1 MHALD
6 LREHRRNDAAFGLSP
21 ADALKTEKLF
31 LPAWPETG
39 VTESG
44 GIFYTFSDGKYLL
57 PLDVLEETNSLNAIS
72 YFVNFDDKEA
82 VSYHGISVWMPD
94 WILMIVLCWLFVIAG
109 FSIYETIKYHQL
121 TRKLKRIT
129 EIRTYPLP
137 GIGNVEYRI
146 SPEMNT
152 PYTVGFVKPF
162 IVVPAEFPNSRLS
175 EMILRHEYSHLRC
188 RDSIVKLICLLAICL
203 HCFNPLTI
211 LTFLLYTRFSE
222 NIADEA
228 ATEGCS
234 DEERRAYAK
243 ALVRLSARTRQV
255 PVVWR
260 NNLLGDKKESMKRRV
275 ELIMNRNKKASKIGT
290 VAAVLASVI
299 LSGTTVFAYTPM
311 QTTRVHNDSVVA
323 DPQSAAFISMDSQ
336 DSLFANSN
344 VSFETEDHIVIPVD
358 DSDLEPRAILCIHN
372 FKSGYADLHYP
383 QSNGGCIMRRY
394 TAKICQKCN
403 HLEIYDLVNTI
414 TYAKC
419 IH

>member
-1 MHALD
+1 MLWICVSIAGTMPL
-6 LREHRRNDAAFGLSP
+6 LVCLLLMLLKRKNFSYRLGRKLVLLSLVEYFIP
-21 ADALKTEKLF
+21 FQMLKYY
-31 LPAWPETG
+31 LPQ
-39 VTESG
+39 
-44 GIFYTFSDGKYLL
+44 DM
-57 PLDVLEETNSLNAIS
+57 LEETNSLNAIS

-162 IVVPAEFPNSRLS
+162 IVVPAEFPNSKLS
-175 EMILRHEYSHLRC
+175 EMILRHEYSHLR
-188 RDSIVKLICLLAICL
+188 RHDSIVKLICLLAICL

-243 ALVRLSARTRQV
+243 ALVKLSARTRQV

-311 QTTRVHNDSVVA
+311 QTVESANYNASNIESFAFSDISAYDSSGA
-323 DPQSAAFISMDSQ
+323 G
-336 DSLFANSN
+336 SN
-344 VSFETEDHIVIPVD
+344 IYFT
-358 DSDLEPRAILCIHN
+358 ILMKQLLN
-372 FKSGYADLHYP
+372 L
-383 QSNGGCIMRRY
+383 RL
-394 TAKICQKCN
+394 N
-403 HLEIYDLVNTI
+403 H
-414 TYAKC
+414 
-419 IH
+419 

>member
-1 MHALD
+1 MLWICVSIAGTMPL
-6 LREHRRNDAAFGLSP
+6 LVCLLLMLLKRKNFSYRLGRKLVLLSLVEYFIP
-21 ADALKTEKLF
+21 FQMLKYY
-31 LPAWPETG
+31 LPQ
-39 VTESG
+39 
-44 GIFYTFSDGKYLL
+44 DM
-57 PLDVLEETNSLNAIS
+57 LEETNSLNAIS

-162 IVVPAEFPNSRLS
+162 IVVPAEFPNSKLS
-175 EMILRHEYSHLRC
+175 EMILRHEYSHLR
-188 RDSIVKLICLLAICL
+188 RHDSIVKLICLLAICL

-311 QTTRVHNDSVVA
+311 QTTENGNSITTNTESLTFVENDSTDFSV
-323 DPQSAAFISMDSQ
+323 DSQ
-336 DSLFANSN
+336 LHFIYPDGTIALLDDSNLEARAIFCSHNFKTGYVDTHNSTSTGGCIVYRYTGKICTKCN
-344 VSFETEDHIVIPVD
+344 HIVI
-358 DSDLEPRAILCIHN
+358 
-372 FKSGYADLHYP
+372 G
-383 QSNGGCIMRRY
+383 
-394 TAKICQKCN
+394 
-403 HLEIYDLVNTI
+403 DLVSKT
-414 TYAKC
+414 TYVKC
-419 IH
+419 PHK

>member
-1 MHALD
+1 MLWICMSIAGTMPL
-6 LREHRRNDAAFGLSP
+6 LVYLLLMLLKRKNFSYRLGRKLVLLSLVEYFIP
-21 ADALKTEKLF
+21 FQTVKYF
-31 LPAWPETG
+31 LPLNVLED
-39 VTESG
+39 VIS
-44 GIFYTFSDGKYLL
+44 
-57 PLDVLEETNSLNAIS
+57 LDVTFYS
-72 YFVNFDDKEA
+72 VNFDDKEA

-94 WILMIVLCWLFVIAG
+94 WVLMLVLCWLFVIAG

-137 GIGNVEYRI
+137 GIGNVKYRI

-175 EMILRHEYSHLRC
+175 EMILRHEYSHLR
-188 RDSIVKLICLLAICL
+188 RHDSVVKLICLLAICL

-228 ATEGCS
+228 AAEGCS

-275 ELIMNRNKKASKIGT
+275 ELIMSRNKKTSKIGT
-290 VAAVLASVI
+290 MAAVLASVI

-311 QTTRVHNDSVVA
+311 QTMETYDTAASTL
-323 DPQSAAFISMDSQ
+323 QSASFTDVTSQ
-336 DSLFANSN
+336 DSIFANSN
-344 VSFETEDHIVIPVD
+344 IHFETEDHEVIPVS
-358 DSDLEPRAILCIHN
+358 DSDLDARAILCSHV
-372 FKSGYADLHYP
+372 FKSGYSDLHYP
-383 QSNGGCIMRRY
+383 QSNGGCIVKTY
-394 TAKICQKCN
+394 SSKICIKCK
-403 HLEIYDLVNTI
+403 HIVLLDLI
-414 TYAKC
+414 TTATYTKC
-419 IH
+419 IHN

>member
-1 MHALD
+1 MLWICVSIAGTMPL
-6 LREHRRNDAAFGLSP
+6 LVCLLLMLLKRKNFSYRLGRKLVLLSLVEYFIP
-21 ADALKTEKLF
+21 FQMLKYY
-31 LPAWPETG
+31 LPQ
-39 VTESG
+39 
-44 GIFYTFSDGKYLL
+44 DM
-57 PLDVLEETNSLNAIS
+57 LEETNSLNAIS

-152 PYTVGFVKPF
+152 PYTIGFAKPF

-175 EMILRHEYSHLRC
+175 EMILRHEYSHLRR

-311 QTTRVHNDSVVA
+311 QTVEDAYDTA
-323 DPQSAAFISMDSQ
+323 Q
-336 DSLFANSN
+336 DSITFKDTDSYIQTASDYDIY
-344 VSFETEDHIVIPVD
+344 FHID
-358 DSDLEPRAILCIHN
+358 DNTIIAATSTDLENRAILCSHN
-372 FKSGYADLHYP
+372 FKTGYADKHYS
-383 QSNGGCIMRRY
+383 QSNGGCIE
-394 TAKICQKCN
+394 KLILQKF
-403 HLEIYDLVNTI
+403 V
-414 TYAKC
+414 
-419 IH
+419 

>member
-1 MHALD
+1 MLWICMSIAGTMPL
-6 LREHRRNDAAFGLSP
+6 LVCLLLMLLKRKNFSYRLGRKLVLLSLAEYFIP
-21 ADALKTEKLF
+21 FQMVKYY
-31 LPAWPETG
+31 LPQ
-39 VTESG
+39 
-44 GIFYTFSDGKYLL
+44 DM
-57 PLDVLEETNSLNAIS
+57 LEETNSLNAIS

-162 IVVPAEFPNSRLS
+162 IVAPAEFPNSRLS
-175 EMILRHEYSHLRC
+175 EMILKHEYSHLHR

-228 ATEGCS
+228 AAEGCS

-243 ALVRLSARTRQV
+243 ALVKLSARTRQV

-311 QTTRVHNDSVVA
+311 QTVTNETYESTTQMKSLEFDNISTYNDSWG
-323 DPQSAAFISMDSQ
+323 DSEIRFTGDNNITISINTDSI
-336 DSLFANSN
+336 DS
-344 VSFETEDHIVIPVD
+344 
-358 DSDLEPRAILCIHN
+358 RALLCSHVYEY
-372 FKSGYADLHYP
+372 GYANTHTPL
-383 QSNGGCIMRRY
+383 SNGGCVVK
-394 TAKICQKCN
+394 TFEAKHCTKCN
-403 HLEIYDLVNTI
+403 HYVLVNCIGTVN
-414 TYAKC
+414 YPKC
-419 IH
+419 PH

>member
-1 MHALD
+1 MLWICVSIAGTMPL
-6 LREHRRNDAAFGLSP
+6 LVCLLLMLLKRKNFSYRLGRKLVLLSLVEYFIP
-21 ADALKTEKLF
+21 FQMLKYY
-31 LPAWPETG
+31 LPQ
-39 VTESG
+39 
-44 GIFYTFSDGKYLL
+44 DM
-57 PLDVLEETNSLNAIS
+57 LEETNSLNAIS

-162 IVVPAEFPNSRLS
+162 IVVPAEFPNSKLS
-175 EMILRHEYSHLRC
+175 EMILRHEYSHLR
-188 RDSIVKLICLLAICL
+188 RHDSIVKLICLLAICL

-228 ATEGCS
+228 AAEGCS

-311 QTTRVHNDSVVA
+311 QTVKYASDTNEDY
-323 DPQSAAFISMDSQ
+323 ISFDF
-336 DSLFANSN
+336 DNEAETLFAEYDTY
-344 VSFETEDHIVIPVD
+344 FEALDGTIIPLNTD
-358 DSDLEPRAILCIHN
+358 TANARAIFCSHN
-372 FKSGYADLHYP
+372 FKSGYVNKHYS
-383 QSNGGCIMRRY
+383 QSNGGCIVKRY
-394 TAKICQKCN
+394 TGKICMKCN
-403 HLEIYDLVNTI
+403 HIEVGDLLSTH
-414 TYAKC
+414 TYVTCPHK
-419 IH
+419 

>member
-1 MHALD
+1 MLWICMSIAGTMPL
-6 LREHRRNDAAFGLSP
+6 LVCLLLMLLKRKNFSYRLGRKLVLLSLAEYFIP
-21 ADALKTEKLF
+21 FQT
-31 LPAWPETG
+31 
-39 VTESG
+39 V
-44 GIFYTFSDGKYLL
+44 KYLL

-72 YFVNFDDKEA
+72 YFVNFDNKEA

-121 TRKLKRIT
+121 TRKLKRVT

-152 PYTVGFVKPF
+152 PYTVGFAKPF

-175 EMILRHEYSHLRC
+175 EMILRHEYSHLRR

-243 ALVRLSARTRQV
+243 ALVKLSARTRQV

>member
-1 MHALD
+1 MLWICMSIAGTMPL
-6 LREHRRNDAAFGLSP
+6 LVCLLLMLLKRKNFSYRLGRKLVLLSLVEYFIP
-21 ADALKTEKLF
+21 FQMLKYY
-31 LPAWPETG
+31 LPQ
-39 VTESG
+39 
-44 GIFYTFSDGKYLL
+44 DM
-57 PLDVLEETNSLNAIS
+57 LEETNSLNAIS

-162 IVVPAEFPNSRLS
+162 IVVPAEFPNSKLS
-175 EMILRHEYSHLRC
+175 EMILRHEYSHLR
-188 RDSIVKLICLLAICL
+188 RHDSIVKLICLLAICL

-228 ATEGCS
+228 AAEGCS

-243 ALVRLSARTRQV
+243 ALVKLSARTRQV

-311 QTTRVHNDSVVA
+311 QTVEN
-323 DPQSAAFISMDSQ
+323 Q
-336 DSLFANSN
+336 DSLDTLSGTLDFNMAS
-344 VSFETEDHIVIPVD
+344 SESIFSQYDFYFESYTYGILPITE
-358 DSDLEPRAILCIHN
+358 SDLDTRALLCSHN
-372 FKSGYADLHYP
+372 FEYGYANNHIP
-383 QSNGGCIMRRY
+383 QSNGGCIVKTY
-394 TAKICQKCN
+394 EAKHCTKCN
-403 HLEIYDLVNTI
+403 HYVLV
-414 TYAKC
+414 KC
-419 IH
+419 IGTVNYPKCPH

>member
-1 MHALD
+1 MLWICVSIAGTMPL
-6 LREHRRNDAAFGLSP
+6 LVCLLLMLLKRKNFSYRLGRKLVLLSLVEYFIP
-21 ADALKTEKLF
+21 FQT
-31 LPAWPETG
+31 
-39 VTESG
+39 V
-44 GIFYTFSDGKYLL
+44 KYLL

-162 IVVPAEFPNSRLS
+162 IVVPAEFPNSKLS
-175 EMILRHEYSHLRC
+175 EMILRHEYSHLRR

-243 ALVRLSARTRQV
+243 ALVKLSARTRQV

-275 ELIMNRNKKASKIGT
+275 ELIMNRNKKTSKIGT

-311 QTTRVHNDSVVA
+311 QTVKDASDTNEDY
-323 DPQSAAFISMDSQ
+323 ISFDF
-336 DSLFANSN
+336 DNEAETLFAEYDTY
-344 VSFETEDHIVIPVD
+344 FEALDGTIIPLNTD
-358 DSDLEPRAILCIHN
+358 TANARAIFCSHN
-372 FKSGYADLHYP
+372 FKSGYVNKHYS
-383 QSNGGCIMRRY
+383 QSNGGCIVKRY
-394 TAKICQKCN
+394 TGKICMKCN
-403 HLEIYDLVNTI
+403 HIEVGDLLSTH
-414 TYAKC
+414 TYVTCPHK
-419 IH
+419 

>member
-1 MHALD
+1 MLWICVSIAGTMPL
-6 LREHRRNDAAFGLSP
+6 LVCLLLMLLKRKNFSYRLGRKLVLLSLVEYFIP
-21 ADALKTEKLF
+21 FQMVKYY
-31 LPAWPETG
+31 LPQ
-39 VTESG
+39 
-44 GIFYTFSDGKYLL
+44 DM
-57 PLDVLEETNSLNAIS
+57 LEETNSLNAIS

-162 IVVPAEFPNSRLS
+162 IVVPAEFPNSKLS
-175 EMILRHEYSHLRC
+175 EMILRHEYSHLRR

-234 DEERRAYAK
+234 AEERRAYAK
-243 ALVRLSARTRQV
+243 ALVKLSARTRQV

-311 QTTRVHNDSVVA
+311 QTIEN
-323 DPQSAAFISMDSQ
+323 Q
-336 DSLFANSN
+336 DSSDTLSGSLDFNITS
-344 VSFETEDHIVIPVD
+344 SESIFSQYDFYFESDTHEILPIDE
-358 DSDLEPRAILCIHN
+358 SDLESRAILCSHN
-372 FKSGYADLHYP
+372 FEYGYANNHIP
-383 QSNGGCIMRRY
+383 QSNGGCIIKTY
-394 TAKICQKCN
+394 EAKHCTKCN
-403 HLEIYDLVNTI
+403 HYVLIKLI
-414 TYAKC
+414 TTATYTKC
-419 IH
+419 IHK

>member
-1 MHALD
+1 MLWICMSIAGTMPL
-6 LREHRRNDAAFGLSP
+6 LVCLLLMLLKRKNFSYRLGRKLVLLSLAEYFIP
-21 ADALKTEKLF
+21 FQMVKYY
-31 LPAWPETG
+31 LPQ
-39 VTESG
+39 
-44 GIFYTFSDGKYLL
+44 DM
-57 PLDVLEETNSLNAIS
+57 LEETNSLNAIS

-162 IVVPAEFPNSRLS
+162 IVAPAEFPNSRLS
-175 EMILRHEYSHLRC
+175 EMILKHEYSHLHR

-228 ATEGCS
+228 AAEGCS

-311 QTTRVHNDSVVA
+311 QTVEN
-323 DPQSAAFISMDSQ
+323 Q
-336 DSLFANSN
+336 DSLDTLSGTLDFNMAS
-344 VSFETEDHIVIPVD
+344 SESIFSQYDFYFESDTYGILPITE
-358 DSDLEPRAILCIHN
+358 SDLDTRALLCSHN
-372 FKSGYADLHYP
+372 FEYGYANNHIP
-383 QSNGGCIMRRY
+383 QSNGGCIVKTY
-394 TAKICQKCN
+394 EAKHCTKCN
-403 HLEIYDLVNTI
+403 HYVLV
-414 TYAKC
+414 KC
-419 IH
+419 IGTVNYPKCPH

>member
-1 MHALD
+1 MD

>member
-1 MHALD
+1 MLWICVSIAGTMPL
-6 LREHRRNDAAFGLSP
+6 LVCLLLMLLKRKNFSYRLGRKLVLLSLVEYFIP
-21 ADALKTEKLF
+21 FQMLKYY
-31 LPAWPETG
+31 LPQ
-39 VTESG
+39 
-44 GIFYTFSDGKYLL
+44 DM
-57 PLDVLEETNSLNAIS
+57 LEETNSLNAIS

-162 IVVPAEFPNSRLS
+162 IVVPAEFPNSKLS
-175 EMILRHEYSHLRC
+175 EMILRHEYSHLRR

-234 DEERRAYAK
+234 AEERRAYAK
-243 ALVRLSARTRQV
+243 ALVKLSARTRQV

-311 QTTRVHNDSVVA
+311 QTVKDASDTNEDY
-323 DPQSAAFISMDSQ
+323 ISFDF
-336 DSLFANSN
+336 DNEAETLFAEYDTY
-344 VSFETEDHIVIPVD
+344 FEALDGTIIPLNTD
-358 DSDLEPRAILCIHN
+358 TANARAIFCSHN
-372 FKSGYADLHYP
+372 FKSGYVNKHYS
-383 QSNGGCIMRRY
+383 QSNGGCIVKRY
-394 TAKICQKCN
+394 TGKICMKCN
-403 HLEIYDLVNTI
+403 HIEVGDLLSTH
-414 TYAKC
+414 TYVTCPHK
-419 IH
+419 

>member
-1 MHALD
+1 MLWICMSIAGTMPL
-6 LREHRRNDAAFGLSP
+6 LVCLLLMLLKRKNFSYRLGRKLVLLSLVEYFIP
-21 ADALKTEKLF
+21 FQMLKYY
-31 LPAWPETG
+31 LPQ
-39 VTESG
+39 
-44 GIFYTFSDGKYLL
+44 DM
-57 PLDVLEETNSLNAIS
+57 LEETNSLNAIS

-162 IVVPAEFPNSRLS
+162 IVVPAEFPNSKLS
-175 EMILRHEYSHLRC
+175 EMILRHEYSHLR
-188 RDSIVKLICLLAICL
+188 RHDSIVKLICLLAICL

-243 ALVRLSARTRQV
+243 ALIRLSARTRQV

-311 QTTRVHNDSVVA
+311 QTTENGNSITTNTESLTFVENDSTDFSV
-323 DPQSAAFISMDSQ
+323 DSQ
-336 DSLFANSN
+336 LHFIYPDGTIALLDDSNLEARAIFCSHNFKTGYVDTHNSTSTGGCIVYRYTGKICTKCN
-344 VSFETEDHIVIPVD
+344 HIVI
-358 DSDLEPRAILCIHN
+358 
-372 FKSGYADLHYP
+372 G
-383 QSNGGCIMRRY
+383 
-394 TAKICQKCN
+394 
-403 HLEIYDLVNTI
+403 DLVSKT
-414 TYAKC
+414 TYVKC
-419 IH
+419 PHK

>member
-1 MHALD
+1 MLWICVSIAGTMPL
-6 LREHRRNDAAFGLSP
+6 LVCLLLMLLKRKNFSYRLGRKLVLLSLVEYFIP
-21 ADALKTEKLF
+21 FQMLKYY
-31 LPAWPETG
+31 LPQ
-39 VTESG
+39 
-44 GIFYTFSDGKYLL
+44 DM
-57 PLDVLEETNSLNAIS
+57 LEETNSLNAIS

-162 IVVPAEFPNSRLS
+162 IVAPAEFPNSKLS
-175 EMILRHEYSHLRC
+175 EMILRHEYSHLRR

-234 DEERRAYAK
+234 AEERRVYAK
-243 ALVRLSARTRQV
+243 ALVKLSARTRQV

-311 QTTRVHNDSVVA
+311 QTTRLQTVSTIN
-323 DPQSAAFISMDSQ
+323 PQSASFFDTGSQ
-336 DSLFANSN
+336 NSIFANSN
-344 VSFETEDHIVIPVD
+344 VYFETDDHEIIPAD
-358 DSDLEPRAILCIHN
+358 DSDLETRAIFCSHN

-383 QSNGGCIMRRY
+383 KSNGGYVVERY

-403 HLEIYDLVNTI
+403 HLETYDLINTI

>member
-1 MHALD
+1 MLWICMSIAGTMPL
-6 LREHRRNDAAFGLSP
+6 LVCLLLMLLKRKNFSYRLGRKLVLLSLVEYLIP
-21 ADALKTEKLF
+21 FQMLKYY
-31 LPAWPETG
+31 LPQ
-39 VTESG
+39 
-44 GIFYTFSDGKYLL
+44 DM
-57 PLDVLEETNSLNAIS
+57 LEETNSLNAIS

-94 WILMIVLCWLFVIAG
+94 WILMLVLCWLFVIAG

-129 EIRTYPLP
+129 NIRTYFLP

-152 PYTVGFVKPF
+152 PYTVGFAKPF

-175 EMILRHEYSHLRC
+175 EMILRHEYSHLR
-188 RDSIVKLICLLAICL
+188 RHDSIVKLICLLAICL

-228 ATEGCS
+228 ATEGFS
-234 DEERRAYAK
+234 DEERRVYAK

-260 NNLLGDKKESMKRRV
+260 NNLLGDKKDAMKRRV

-311 QTTRVHNDSVVA
+311 QTTESDN
-323 DPQSAAFISMDSQ
+323 
-336 DSLFANSN
+336 
-344 VSFETEDHIVIPVD
+344 IVINNHESLDFAFTSNLEDTFSAYDIYFQAEDGTITPANEND
-358 DSDLEPRAILCIHN
+358 IEPRAIFCSHN
-372 FKSGYADLHYP
+372 FKTGYVNRHTPKDD
-383 QSNGGCIMRRY
+383 GGCIVRQY
-394 TAKICQKCN
+394 TGKICTKCN
-403 HLEIYDLVNTI
+403 HIVIGELLNTI

>member
-1 MHALD
+1 MLWICVSIAGTMPL
-6 LREHRRNDAAFGLSP
+6 LVCLLLMLLKRKNFSYRLGRKLVLLSLVEYFIP
-21 ADALKTEKLF
+21 FQT
-31 LPAWPETG
+31 
-39 VTESG
+39 V
-44 GIFYTFSDGKYLL
+44 KYLL

-137 GIGNVEYRI
+137 GIGNVEYCI

-162 IVVPAEFPNSRLS
+162 IVVPAEFPNSKLS
-175 EMILRHEYSHLRC
+175 EMILRHEYSHLRR

-228 ATEGCS
+228 AAEGCS

-299 LSGTTVFAYTPM
+299 LSGTTPM
-311 QTTRVHNDSVVA
+311 QTVEDMSTA
-323 DPQSAAFISMDSQ
+323 PQSASFKETEYQ
-336 DSLFANSN
+336 DN
-344 VSFETEDHIVIPVD
+344 SFEYSDIYFQTDDHTVIPVD
-358 DSDLEPRAILCIHN
+358 ESNLETRAIICTHV

-383 QSNGGCIMRRY
+383 QTSGGCIVKTY
-394 TAKICQKCN
+394 TAKICMKCN
-403 HLEIYDLVNTI
+403 HLVIGDLVSTH
-414 TYAKC
+414 TYVKC
-419 IH
+419 PH

>member
-1 MHALD
+1 MLWICVSIAGTMPL
-6 LREHRRNDAAFGLSP
+6 LVCLLLMLLKRKNFSYRLGRKLVLLSLVEYFIP
-21 ADALKTEKLF
+21 FQMLKYY
-31 LPAWPETG
+31 LPQ
-39 VTESG
+39 
-44 GIFYTFSDGKYLL
+44 DM
-57 PLDVLEETNSLNAIS
+57 LEETNSLNAIS

-146 SPEMNT
+146 SSEMNT

-162 IVVPAEFPNSRLS
+162 IVVPAEFPNSKLS
-175 EMILRHEYSHLRC
+175 EMILRHEYSHLR
-188 RDSIVKLICLLAICL
+188 RHDSIVKLICLLAICL

-311 QTTRVHNDSVVA
+311 QTMENQESSETLSGSLDFEIHASD
-323 DPQSAAFISMDSQ
+323 FISSQ
-336 DSLFANSN
+336 YDFYFESNSQG
-344 VSFETEDHIVIPVD
+344 ILPVT
-358 DSDLEPRAILCIHN
+358 DSDLEERALLCSHN
-372 FKSGYADLHYP
+372 YEYGYANNHIP
-383 QSNGGCIMRRY
+383 QSNGGCIVKRY
-394 TAKICQKCN
+394 EAKHCTKCN
-403 HLEIYDLVNTI
+403 HYVLVKLIGTI
-414 TYAKC
+414 TYTTC
-419 IH
+419 PH

>member
-1 MHALD
+1 MLWICMSIAGTMPL
-6 LREHRRNDAAFGLSP
+6 LVCLLLMLLKRKNFSYRLGRKLVLLSLVEYFIP
-21 ADALKTEKLF
+21 FQMLKYY
-31 LPAWPETG
+31 LPQ
-39 VTESG
+39 
-44 GIFYTFSDGKYLL
+44 DM
-57 PLDVLEETNSLNAIS
+57 LEETNSLNAIS

-162 IVVPAEFPNSRLS
+162 IVAPAEFPNSKLS
-175 EMILRHEYSHLRC
+175 EMILRHEYSHLR
-188 RDSIVKLICLLAICL
+188 RYDSVVKLICLLAICL
-203 HCFNPLTI
+203 HYFNPLTL

-222 NIADEA
+222 NLADEA
-228 ATEGCS
+228 AAEGCS
-234 DEERRAYAK
+234 DEERRTYAK
-243 ALVRLSARTRQV
+243 ALVKLSARTRQV

-311 QTTRVHNDSVVA
+311 QTIEN
-323 DPQSAAFISMDSQ
+323 Q
-336 DSLFANSN
+336 DSSDTLSGSLDFNITS
-344 VSFETEDHIVIPVD
+344 SESIFSQYDFYFESDTHEILPIDE
-358 DSDLEPRAILCIHN
+358 SDLESRAILCSHN
-372 FKSGYADLHYP
+372 FEYGYANNHIP
-383 QSNGGCIMRRY
+383 QSNGGCIIKTY
-394 TAKICQKCN
+394 EAKHCTKCN
-403 HLEIYDLVNTI
+403 HYVLVKLVGTA
-414 TYAKC
+414 TFVKC

>member
-1 MHALD
+1 MLWICVSIAGTMPL
-6 LREHRRNDAAFGLSP
+6 LVCLLLMLLKRKNFSYRLGRKLVLLSLVEYLIP
-21 ADALKTEKLF
+21 FQT
-31 LPAWPETG
+31 
-39 VTESG
+39 V
-44 GIFYTFSDGKYLL
+44 KYLL

-72 YFVNFDDKEA
+72 YFVNFDNKEA

-121 TRKLKRIT
+121 TRKLKRVT

-152 PYTVGFVKPF
+152 PYTVGFAKPF

-175 EMILRHEYSHLRC
+175 EMILRHEYSHLRR

-243 ALVRLSARTRQV
+243 ALVKLSARTRQV

>member
-1 MHALD
+1 MLWICVSIAGTMPL
-6 LREHRRNDAAFGLSP
+6 LVCLLLMLLKRKNFSYRLGRKLVLLSLVEYFIP
-21 ADALKTEKLF
+21 FQMLKYY
-31 LPAWPETG
+31 LPQ
-39 VTESG
+39 
-44 GIFYTFSDGKYLL
+44 DM
-57 PLDVLEETNSLNAIS
+57 LEETNSLNAIS

-152 PYTVGFVKPF
+152 PYTVGLVKPF
-162 IVVPAEFPNSRLS
+162 IVAPAEFPNSKLS
-175 EMILRHEYSHLRC
+175 EMILRHEYSHLRR

-234 DEERRAYAK
+234 AEERRAYAK
-243 ALVRLSARTRQV
+243 ALVKLSARTRQV

-311 QTTRVHNDSVVA
+311 QTVKDASDTNEDY
-323 DPQSAAFISMDSQ
+323 ISFDF
-336 DSLFANSN
+336 DNEAETLFAEYDTY
-344 VSFETEDHIVIPVD
+344 FEALDGTIIPLNTD
-358 DSDLEPRAILCIHN
+358 TANARAIFCSHN
-372 FKSGYADLHYP
+372 FKSGYVNKHYS
-383 QSNGGCIMRRY
+383 QSNGGCIVKRY
-394 TAKICQKCN
+394 TGKICMKCN
-403 HLEIYDLVNTI
+403 HIEVGDLLSTH
-414 TYAKC
+414 TYVTCPHK
-419 IH
+419 

>member
-1 MHALD
+1 MLWICMSIAGTMPL
-6 LREHRRNDAAFGLSP
+6 LVCLLLMLLKRKNFSYRLGRKLVLLSLVEYFIP
-21 ADALKTEKLF
+21 FQMLKYY
-31 LPAWPETG
+31 LPQ
-39 VTESG
+39 
-44 GIFYTFSDGKYLL
+44 DM
-57 PLDVLEETNSLNAIS
+57 LEETNSLNAIS

-162 IVVPAEFPNSRLS
+162 IVVPAEFPNSKLS
-175 EMILRHEYSHLRC
+175 EMILRHEYSHLRR

-228 ATEGCS
+228 ATEDCS

-311 QTTRVHNDSVVA
+311 QTTENGNSITTNTESLTFVENDSTDFSV
-323 DPQSAAFISMDSQ
+323 DSQ
-336 DSLFANSN
+336 LHFIYPDGTIALLDDSNLEARAIFCSHNFKTGYVDTHNSTSTGGCIVYRYTGKICTKCN
-344 VSFETEDHIVIPVD
+344 HIVI
-358 DSDLEPRAILCIHN
+358 
-372 FKSGYADLHYP
+372 G
-383 QSNGGCIMRRY
+383 
-394 TAKICQKCN
+394 
-403 HLEIYDLVNTI
+403 DLVSKT
-414 TYAKC
+414 TYVKC
-419 IH
+419 PHK

>member
-1 MHALD
+1 MLWICMSIAGTMPL
-6 LREHRRNDAAFGLSP
+6 LVCLLLMLLKRKNFSYRLGRKLVLLSLVEYFIP
-21 ADALKTEKLF
+21 FQT
-31 LPAWPETG
+31 
-39 VTESG
+39 V
-44 GIFYTFSDGKYLL
+44 KYFFPLNVL
-57 PLDVLEETNSLNAIS
+57 EDVISLDVTFYS
-72 YFVNFDDKEA
+72 VNFDDKEA

-94 WILMIVLCWLFVIAG
+94 WVLMLVLCWLFVIAG

-137 GIGNVEYRI
+137 GIGNVKYRI

-175 EMILRHEYSHLRC
+175 EMILRHEYSHLR
-188 RDSIVKLICLLAICL
+188 RHDSVVKLICLLAICL

-228 ATEGCS
+228 AAEGCS

-275 ELIMNRNKKASKIGT
+275 ELIMSRNKKTSKIGT
-290 VAAVLASVI
+290 MAAVLASVI

-311 QTTRVHNDSVVA
+311 QTMETYDTAASTL
-323 DPQSAAFISMDSQ
+323 QSASFTDVTSQ
-336 DSLFANSN
+336 DSIFANSN
-344 VSFETEDHIVIPVD
+344 IHFETEDHEVIPVS
-358 DSDLEPRAILCIHN
+358 DSDLDARAILCSHV
-372 FKSGYADLHYP
+372 FKSGYSDLHYP
-383 QSNGGCIMRRY
+383 QSNGGCIVKTY
-394 TAKICQKCN
+394 SSKICIKCK
-403 HLEIYDLVNTI
+403 HIVLLDLI
-414 TYAKC
+414 TTATYTKC
-419 IH
+419 IHN

>member
-1 MHALD
+1 MLWICVSIAGTMPL
-6 LREHRRNDAAFGLSP
+6 LVCLLLMLLKRKNFSYRLGRKLVLLSLVEYFIP
-21 ADALKTEKLF
+21 FQMLKYY
-31 LPAWPETG
+31 LPQD
-39 VTESG
+39 
-44 GIFYTFSDGKYLL
+44 I
-57 PLDVLEETNSLNAIS
+57 LEETNSLNAIS

-162 IVVPAEFPNSRLS
+162 IVVPAEFPNSKLS
-175 EMILRHEYSHLRC
+175 EMILRHEYSHLR
-188 RDSIVKLICLLAICL
+188 RHDSIVKLICLLAICL

-228 ATEGCS
+228 AAEGCS

-311 QTTRVHNDSVVA
+311 QTTESDN
-323 DPQSAAFISMDSQ
+323 
-336 DSLFANSN
+336 
-344 VSFETEDHIVIPVD
+344 IVINNHESLDFAFTSNLEDTFSAYDIYFQAEDGTITPANE
-358 DSDLEPRAILCIHN
+358 SDIEPRAIFCSHN
-372 FKSGYADLHYP
+372 FKTGYVNRHTPKDD
-383 QSNGGCIMRRY
+383 GGCIVRQY
-394 TAKICQKCN
+394 TGKICTKCN
-403 HLEIYDLVNTI
+403 HIVIGELLNTI

>member
-1 MHALD
+1 MLWICVSIAGTMPL
-6 LREHRRNDAAFGLSP
+6 LVCLLLMLLKRKNFSYRLGRKLVLLSLVEYFIP
-21 ADALKTEKLF
+21 FQMLKYY
-31 LPAWPETG
+31 LPQ
-39 VTESG
+39 
-44 GIFYTFSDGKYLL
+44 DM
-57 PLDVLEETNSLNAIS
+57 LEETNSLNAIS

-162 IVVPAEFPNSRLS
+162 IVAPAEFPNSKLS
-175 EMILRHEYSHLRC
+175 EMILRHEYSHLRR

-211 LTFLLYTRFSE
+211 LTFLLYTRFSG

-234 DEERRAYAK
+234 AEERRAYAK
-243 ALVRLSARTRQV
+243 ALVKLSARTRQV

-311 QTTRVHNDSVVA
+311 QTVKDASDTNEDY
-323 DPQSAAFISMDSQ
+323 ISFDF
-336 DSLFANSN
+336 DNEAETLFAEYDTY
-344 VSFETEDHIVIPVD
+344 FEALDGTIIPLNTD
-358 DSDLEPRAILCIHN
+358 TANARAIFCSHN
-372 FKSGYADLHYP
+372 FKSGYVNKHYS
-383 QSNGGCIMRRY
+383 QSNGGCIVKRY
-394 TAKICQKCN
+394 TGKICMKCN
-403 HLEIYDLVNTI
+403 HIEVGDLLSTH
-414 TYAKC
+414 TYVTCPHK
-419 IH
+419 

>member
-1 MHALD
+1 MLWICMSIAGTMPL
-6 LREHRRNDAAFGLSP
+6 LVCLLLMLLKRKNFSYRLGRKLVLLSLAEYFIP
-21 ADALKTEKLF
+21 FQT
-31 LPAWPETG
+31 
-39 VTESG
+39 V
-44 GIFYTFSDGKYLL
+44 KYLL

-72 YFVNFDDKEA
+72 YFVNFDNKEA

-228 ATEGCS
+228 AAEGCS
-234 DEERRAYAK
+234 DEERKAYAK
-243 ALVRLSARTRQV
+243 ALVKLSARTRQV

-260 NNLLGDKKESMKRRV
+260 NNLLGDKKKSMKRKV

-311 QTTRVHNDSVVA
+311 QTTFAVDTTPSIEDSFSFTKA
-323 DPQSAAFISMDSQ
+323 SSQTQNFLTSDISFRTDDNEIIS
-336 DSLFANSN
+336 
-344 VSFETEDHIVIPVD
+344 VD
-358 DSDLEPRAILCIHN
+358 ESDSDGRAIICTHVYEY
-372 FKSGYADLHYP
+372 GYADRHYS
-383 QSNGGCIMRRY
+383 QSNGGCIVKTY
-394 TAKICQKCN
+394 TAKICKKCN
-403 HLEIYDLVNTI
+403 HLVYMDLLGTV
-414 TYAKC
+414 TYPKC
-419 IH
+419 PHK

>member
-1 MHALD
+1 MLWICMSIAGTMPL
-6 LREHRRNDAAFGLSP
+6 LVCLLLMLLKRKNFSYRLGRKLVLLSLVEYFIP
-21 ADALKTEKLF
+21 FQMLKYY
-31 LPAWPETG
+31 LPQ
-39 VTESG
+39 
-44 GIFYTFSDGKYLL
+44 DM
-57 PLDVLEETNSLNAIS
+57 LEETNSLNAIS

-137 GIGNVEYRI
+137 GIRNVEYRI

-162 IVVPAEFPNSRLS
+162 IVVPAEFPNSKLS
-175 EMILRHEYSHLRC
+175 EMILRHEYSHLR
-188 RDSIVKLICLLAICL
+188 RHDSIVKLICLLAICL

-275 ELIMNRNKKASKIGT
+275 ELIMNRNKMASKIGT

-311 QTTRVHNDSVVA
+311 QTTENGNSITTNTESLTFVENDSTDFSV
-323 DPQSAAFISMDSQ
+323 DSQ
-336 DSLFANSN
+336 LHFIYPDGTIALL
-344 VSFETEDHIVIPVD
+344 D
-358 DSDLEPRAILCIHN
+358 DSNLEARAIFCSHN
-372 FKSGYADLHYP
+372 FKTGYVDTHN
-383 QSNGGCIMRRY
+383 STSTGGCIVY
-394 TAKICQKCN
+394 TINEQ
-403 HLEIYDLVNTI
+403 I
-414 TYAKC
+414 
-419 IH
+419 

>member
-1 MHALD
+1 MLWICMSIAGTMPL
-6 LREHRRNDAAFGLSP
+6 LVCLLLMLLKRKNFSYRLGRKLVLLSLVEYFIP
-21 ADALKTEKLF
+21 FQMLKYY
-31 LPAWPETG
+31 LPQ
-39 VTESG
+39 
-44 GIFYTFSDGKYLL
+44 DM
-57 PLDVLEETNSLNAIS
+57 LEETNSLNAIS

-162 IVVPAEFPNSRLS
+162 IVVPAEFPNSKLS
-175 EMILRHEYSHLRC
+175 EMILRHEYSHLR
-188 RDSIVKLICLLAICL
+188 RHDSIVKLICLLAICL

-243 ALVRLSARTRQV
+243 ALVKLSARTRQV

-311 QTTRVHNDSVVA
+311 QTVESANYNASNIESFAFSDISAYDSSGAGSNIYFTYPDETVVELEA
-323 DPQSAAFISMDSQ
+323 ESLDS
-336 DSLFANSN
+336 
-344 VSFETEDHIVIPVD
+344 
-358 DSDLEPRAILCIHN
+358 RAIFCSHN
-372 FKSGYADLHYP
+372 FKSGYADTHT
-383 QSNGGCIMRRY
+383 SNSTGGCTVDTF
-394 TAKICQKCN
+394 TAKICTKCN
-403 HLEIYDLVNTI
+403 HLVLLEQIGAVN
-414 TYAKC
+414 YPKC
-419 IH
+419 PHK

>member
-1 MHALD
+1 MLWICVSIAGTMPL
-6 LREHRRNDAAFGLSP
+6 LVCLLLMLLKRKNFSYRLGRKLVLLSLVEYFIP
-21 ADALKTEKLF
+21 FQT
-31 LPAWPETG
+31 
-39 VTESG
+39 V
-44 GIFYTFSDGKYLL
+44 KYLL

-152 PYTVGFVKPF
+152 PYTIGFAKPF

-175 EMILRHEYSHLRC
+175 EMILRHEYSHLRR

-311 QTTRVHNDSVVA
+311 QTVEDAYDTA
-323 DPQSAAFISMDSQ
+323 Q
-336 DSLFANSN
+336 DSITFKDTDSYIQTASDYDIY
-344 VSFETEDHIVIPVD
+344 FHID
-358 DSDLEPRAILCIHN
+358 DNTIIAATSTDLENRAILCSHN
-372 FKSGYADLHYP
+372 FKTGYADKHYS
-383 QSNGGCIMRRY
+383 QSNGGCIVKTY
-394 TAKICQKCN
+394 TAKICMKCN
-403 HLEIYDLVNTI
+403 HIVIGDYIRSVIYPTCPH
-414 TYAKC
+414 K
-419 IH
+419 

>member
-1 MHALD
+1 MLWICVSIAGTMPL
-6 LREHRRNDAAFGLSP
+6 LVCLLLMLLKRKNFSYRLGRKLVLLSLVEYFIP
-21 ADALKTEKLF
+21 FQT
-31 LPAWPETG
+31 
-39 VTESG
+39 V
-44 GIFYTFSDGKYLL
+44 KYLL

-146 SPEMNT
+146 SLEMNT

-162 IVVPAEFPNSRLS
+162 IVAPAEFPNSRLS
-175 EMILRHEYSHLRC
+175 EMILRHEYSHLRR

-234 DEERRAYAK
+234 DEERRTYAK

-299 LSGTTVFAYTPM
+299 LSGTTVFAYTLM
-311 QTTRVHNDSVVA
+311 QTVENDSDITIEGAILFVDNNSHENLFSTYDVYFE
-323 DPQSAAFISMDSQ
+323 DTNGEIIPLNTEETDS
-336 DSLFANSN
+336 
-344 VSFETEDHIVIPVD
+344 
-358 DSDLEPRAILCIHN
+358 RAILCSHV
-372 FKSGYADLHYP
+372 FKSGYANQHVKK
-383 QSNGGCIMRRY
+383 SNGGCVINHFK
-394 TAKICQKCN
+394 AKICTKCN
-403 HLEIYDLVNTI
+403 HLVLEELLDTI

-419 IH
+419 THSY

>member
-1 MHALD
+1 MLWICMSIAGTMPL
-6 LREHRRNDAAFGLSP
+6 LVCLLLMLLKRKNFSYRLGRKLVLLSLAEYFIP
-21 ADALKTEKLF
+21 FQT
-31 LPAWPETG
+31 
-39 VTESG
+39 V
-44 GIFYTFSDGKYLL
+44 KYLL

-72 YFVNFDDKEA
+72 YFVNFDNKEA

-211 LTFLLYTRFSE
+211 LTFLLYARFSE

-234 DEERRAYAK
+234 DEERRTYAK

-311 QTTRVHNDSVVA
+311 QTVEDMSTA
-323 DPQSAAFISMDSQ
+323 PQSASFKETEYQ
-336 DSLFANSN
+336 DN
-344 VSFETEDHIVIPVD
+344 SFEYSDIYFQTDDHTVIPVD
-358 DSDLEPRAILCIHN
+358 ESNLETRAIICTHV

-383 QSNGGCIMRRY
+383 QTSGGCIVKTY
-394 TAKICQKCN
+394 TAKICMKCN
-403 HLEIYDLVNTI
+403 HLVIGDLVSTH
-414 TYAKC
+414 TYVKC
-419 IH
+419 PH

>member
-1 MHALD
+1 MLWICVSIAGTMPL
-6 LREHRRNDAAFGLSP
+6 LVCLLLMLLKRKNFSYRLGRKLVLLSLAEYFIP
-21 ADALKTEKLF
+21 FQT
-31 LPAWPETG
+31 
-39 VTESG
+39 V
-44 GIFYTFSDGKYLL
+44 KYLL

-72 YFVNFDDKEA
+72 YFVNFDNKEA

-211 LTFLLYTRFSE
+211 LTFLLYARFSE

-234 DEERRAYAK
+234 DEERRTYAK

-311 QTTRVHNDSVVA
+311 QTVEDMSTA
-323 DPQSAAFISMDSQ
+323 PQSASFKETEYQ
-336 DSLFANSN
+336 DN
-344 VSFETEDHIVIPVD
+344 SFEYSDIYFQTDDHTVIPVD
-358 DSDLEPRAILCIHN
+358 ESNLETRAIICTHV

-383 QSNGGCIMRRY
+383 QTSGGCIVKTY
-394 TAKICQKCN
+394 TAKICMKCN
-403 HLEIYDLVNTI
+403 HLVIGDLVSTH
-414 TYAKC
+414 TYVKC
-419 IH
+419 PH

>member
-1 MHALD
+1 MLWICMSIAGTMPFLVC
-6 LREHRRNDAAFGLSP
+6 LLLMLLKRKNFSYRLGRKLVLLSLAEYFIP
-21 ADALKTEKLF
+21 FQT
-31 LPAWPETG
+31 
-39 VTESG
+39 V
-44 GIFYTFSDGKYLL
+44 KYLL

-72 YFVNFDDKEA
+72 YFVNFDNKEA

-211 LTFLLYTRFSE
+211 LTFLLYARFSE

-234 DEERRAYAK
+234 DEERRTYAK

-311 QTTRVHNDSVVA
+311 QTVEDMSTA
-323 DPQSAAFISMDSQ
+323 PQSASFKETEYQ
-336 DSLFANSN
+336 DN
-344 VSFETEDHIVIPVD
+344 SFEYSDIYFQTDDHTVIPVD
-358 DSDLEPRAILCIHN
+358 ESNLETRAIICTHV

-383 QSNGGCIMRRY
+383 QTSGGCIVKTY
-394 TAKICQKCN
+394 TAKICMKCN
-403 HLEIYDLVNTI
+403 HLVIGDLVSTH
-414 TYAKC
+414 TYVKC
-419 IH
+419 PH

>member
-1 MHALD
+1 MLWICVSIAGTMPL
-6 LREHRRNDAAFGLSP
+6 LVCLLLMLLKRKNFSYRLGRKLVLLSLVEYFIP
-21 ADALKTEKLF
+21 FQT
-31 LPAWPETG
+31 
-39 VTESG
+39 V
-44 GIFYTFSDGKYLL
+44 KYLL

-162 IVVPAEFPNSRLS
+162 IVVPAEFPNSKLS
-175 EMILRHEYSHLRC
+175 EMILRHEYSHLRR

-311 QTTRVHNDSVVA
+311 QTTENGNSITTNTESLTFVENDSTDFSV
-323 DPQSAAFISMDSQ
+323 DSQ
-336 DSLFANSN
+336 LHFIYPDGTIALLDDSNLEARAIFCSHNFKTGYVDTHNSTSTGGCIVYRYTGKICTKCN
-344 VSFETEDHIVIPVD
+344 HIVI
-358 DSDLEPRAILCIHN
+358 
-372 FKSGYADLHYP
+372 G
-383 QSNGGCIMRRY
+383 
-394 TAKICQKCN
+394 
-403 HLEIYDLVNTI
+403 DLVSKT
-414 TYAKC
+414 TYVKC
-419 IH
+419 PHK

>member
-1 MHALD
+1 MLWICVSIAGTMPL
-6 LREHRRNDAAFGLSP
+6 LVCLLLMLLKRKNFSYRLGRKLVLLSLVEYFIP
-21 ADALKTEKLF
+21 FQMLKYY
-31 LPAWPETG
+31 LPQ
-39 VTESG
+39 
-44 GIFYTFSDGKYLL
+44 DM
-57 PLDVLEETNSLNAIS
+57 LEETNSLNAIS

-162 IVVPAEFPNSRLS
+162 IVAPAEFPNSRLS
-175 EMILRHEYSHLRC
+175 EMILRHEYSHLHR

-243 ALVRLSARTRQV
+243 ALVKLSARTRQV

-299 LSGTTVFAYTPM
+299 LSETTVFAYTPM
-311 QTTRVHNDSVVA
+311 QTTENNTTYTASLESLTFNDSA
-323 DPQSAAFISMDSQ
+323 
-336 DSLFANSN
+336 
-344 VSFETEDHIVIPVD
+344 TVD
-358 DSDLEPRAILCIHN
+358 DSLIDTQIHFTYPDNSVELFDTSNLETRAIFCSHN
-372 FKSGYADLHYP
+372 FKSGYADGHT
-383 QSNGGCIMRRY
+383 SKSDGGCVVSTFKAR
-394 TAKICQKCN
+394 ICTKCN
-403 HLEIYDLVNTI
+403 HIVLDELISTT
-414 TYAKC
+414 TYVKC
-419 IH
+419 PHK